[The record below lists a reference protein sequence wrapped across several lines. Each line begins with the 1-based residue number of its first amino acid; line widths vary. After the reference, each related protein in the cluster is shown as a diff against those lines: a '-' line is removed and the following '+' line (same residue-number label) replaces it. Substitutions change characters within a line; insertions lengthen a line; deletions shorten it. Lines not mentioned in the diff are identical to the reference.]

1 MEQVGGVHIFQTFDG
16 LVNDVLLVDVLEN
29 VCSDNGVQ
37 ICVHEVEYEVNIPIV
52 LGPDYILESNDVF
65 VAV

>member
-1 MEQVGGVHIFQTFDG
+1 MEQVGRVHIFQTFDG
-16 LVNDVLLVDVLEN
+16 LVNDVLFVDVLKN
-29 VCSDNGVQ
+29 VSSDNGMQ